1 MKQLTTNSGVVKRD
15 HRELKEEWKNEID
28 LTDVTTLDVTFGR
41 LANDQYSNRTK
52 KDRPCWMEKIE
63 AIPLDEL
70 KCDNVSNTASGSE
83 DNITL
88 DRCIEMF
95 SEAEILEENEYWYC
109 SRHQAVFKY
118 FSKNIPKN
126 SK

>member
-1 MKQLTTNSGVVKRD
+1 MPRP
-15 HRELKEEWKNEID
+15 RYLKEIK
-28 LTDVTTLDVTFGR
+28 
-41 LANDQYSNRTK
+41 
-52 KDRPCWMEKIE
+52 

-70 KCDNVSNTASGSE
+70 PCDNVSNTASGSE

-109 SRHQAVFKY
+109 STCKVSLTFCDKVSTIH
-118 FSKNIPKN
+118 
-126 SK
+126 

>member
-1 MKQLTTNSGVVKRD
+1 MTTNSGVVKRD
-15 HRELKEEWKNEID
+15 HKELKEEWKNEID

-41 LANDQYSNRTK
+41 LNNDQYANRTK
-52 KDRPCWMEKIE
+52 KDRACWMEKIE

-109 SRHQAVFKY
+109 SRRGFNDFVFC
-118 FSKNIPKN
+118 
-126 SK
+126 

>member
-1 MKQLTTNSGVVKRD
+1 MP
-15 HRELKEEWKNEID
+15 
-28 LTDVTTLDVTFGR
+28 
-41 LANDQYSNRTK
+41 
-52 KDRPCWMEKIE
+52 RPRHLEKIK

-70 KCDNVSNTASGSE
+70 PCDNVSNTASGSE

-109 SRHQAVFKY
+109 STCKVSLLPAICKCTNCKLRIS
-118 FSKNIPKN
+118 SK
-126 SK
+126 

>member
-1 MKQLTTNSGVVKRD
+1 MP
-15 HRELKEEWKNEID
+15 
-28 LTDVTTLDVTFGR
+28 
-41 LANDQYSNRTK
+41 
-52 KDRPCWMEKIE
+52 RPRYLEKIK

-70 KCDNVSNTASGSE
+70 PCDNVSNTASGSE

-109 SRHQAVFKY
+109 STCKVSQLSAISKSTNYTLKISSKY
-118 FSKNIPKN
+118 ETQRYVLF
-126 SK
+126 